1 MRSTTP
7 WNRISWIVFF
17 SRVCTYCERLI
28 ASFFILG
35 RRCSRPANP
44 VHVNDMAISFYSSRI
59 LRYSSLYIL
68 YVCVYVHFYTMIA
81 QLDRV
86 NAFAFVE
93 LLTYHALYLCKI
105 VARASTKQDEWNAFL
120 SSLIAQETFLKKKNY
135 SSLFHSRFRSRG
147 KDGTEQRGSRWWK
160 ERRKDGKGRMAAKNR
175 GPVAISQTYEAA
187 LYPVYIFA
195 RCFHIYSDANEGV
208 ESRGSTRSL

>member
-81 QLDRV
+81 QVDRV

-93 LLTYHALYLCKI
+93 LLIYHALHLCKI
-105 VARASTKQDEWNAFL
+105 VARASTKQDEWLRRRRIF
-120 SSLIAQETFLKKKNY
+120 KKKELLVVV
-135 SSLFHSRFRSRG
+135 SFSFSFSWQRW
-147 KDGTEQRGSRWWK
+147 DGTAWLEMVEGKK
-160 ERRKDGKGRMAAKNR
+160 EGWEGKNGGK
-175 GPVAISQTYEAA
+175 E
-187 LYPVYIFA
+187 
-195 RCFHIYSDANEGV
+195 
-208 ESRGSTRSL
+208 

>member
-81 QLDRV
+81 QVDRV

-93 LLTYHALYLCKI
+93 LLIYHALYLCKI
-105 VARASTKQDEWNAFL
+105 VARASTKQDEWL
-120 SSLIAQETFLKKKNY
+120 RRRRFLKKRITRRCFVLVFVLVAKMGRN
-135 SSLFHSRFRSRG
+135 SVAR
-147 KDGTEQRGSRWWK
+147 DGGRK
-160 ERRKDGKGRMAAKNR
+160 EGRMGR
-175 GPVAISQTYEAA
+175 EEWRQRIEA
-187 LYPVYIFA
+187 
-195 RCFHIYSDANEGV
+195 R
-208 ESRGSTRSL
+208 